1 MAKTIQM
8 RTPQQEKEARLV
20 AGMYDKNRKI
30 QSELYAYCSRYF
42 WANYRGVFF
51 ADEESATEIF
61 QNTFIAMWENIE
73 RRKIYVSD
81 GRVMGKNNEP
91 LSGSILTYFMGIARI
106 KYLEWVREHPAYADP
121 ETEMERKIKEEGFDA
136 QQYTNMLYDSED
148 NKMLDIIA
156 DVISHMSER
165 CSEILSKFYY
175 EEKDLDTILLEIH
188 NRFEERPQN
197 EEAQVHGVIAYFST
211 KHLSQLFELIKRQM
225 DMNNNNFQDRIDEYL
240 LHGDTMSEED
250 KAQFLKEIE
259 EDAEKKEQYEF
270 TKNVKQAMVSRGE
283 KLKAMTE
290 FQKEMKSH
298 HHRKTWLWISSIAA
312 VLVIGFFAI
321 NPLFVENS
329 PTDNVRGDENDVF
342 DMTVQTDSIN
352 NDSISTDTISLH
364 HE

>member
-8 RTPQQEKEARLV
+8 RISQQEKEARFV
-20 AGMYDKNRKI
+20 AGMYDKNKKI

-51 ADEESATEIF
+51 ADQKSAMEIF
-61 QNTFIAMWENIE
+61 QNAFIAMWENIE

-106 KYLEWVREHPAYADP
+106 KYLEWVREHPSYADP
-121 ETEMERKIKEEGFDA
+121 ETEMGRKIKEEGFDA
-136 QQYTNMLYDSED
+136 QQYINMLYDSED

-165 CSEILSKFYY
+165 CCEILSKFYY
-175 EEKDLDTILLEIH
+175 EEKDLDTILFEI
-188 NRFEERPQN
+188 PTIGSKKCAQN
-197 EEAQVHGVIAYFST
+197 QEAQVYGITAQFGK
-211 KHLSQLFELIKRQM
+211 KHLLQLFELIKWK
-225 DMNNNNFQDRIDEYL
+225 MNMNNNFQDRIDEYL
-240 LHGDTMSEED
+240 LHGNKMSEEA

-259 EDAEKKEQYEF
+259 EDTEKKEQYEL
-270 TKNVKQAMVSRGE
+270 TKNVRMAIKSRGE

-290 FQKEMKSH
+290 FQKEMKRSS
-298 HHRKTWLWISSIAA
+298 RKSWLWISSIAA
-312 VLVIGFFAI
+312 VMVGGFFAI

-342 DMTVQTDSIN
+342 EMTAPADSVAT
-352 NDSISTDTISLH
+352 DSISTDTITSLH
-364 HE
+364 K

>member
-1 MAKTIQM
+1 
-8 RTPQQEKEARLV
+8 
-20 AGMYDKNRKI
+20 
-30 QSELYAYCSRYF
+30 
-42 WANYRGVFF
+42 
-51 ADEESATEIF
+51 
-61 QNTFIAMWENIE
+61 
-73 RRKIYVSD
+73 
-81 GRVMGKNNEP
+81 
-91 LSGSILTYFMGIARI
+91 
-106 KYLEWVREHPAYADP
+106 
-121 ETEMERKIKEEGFDA
+121 
-136 QQYTNMLYDSED
+136 
-148 NKMLDIIA
+148 
-156 DVISHMSER
+156 
-165 CSEILSKFYY
+165 
-175 EEKDLDTILLEIH
+175 
-188 NRFEERPQN
+188 
-197 EEAQVHGVIAYFST
+197 
-211 KHLSQLFELIKRQM
+211 
-225 DMNNNNFQDRIDEYL
+225 MNQDFQDRIDRYL

-270 TKNVKQAMVSRGE
+270 TKNVKQAMVSRGK

-342 DMTVQTDSIN
+342 DMTVPTDSIN

>member
-1 MAKTIQM
+1 
-8 RTPQQEKEARLV
+8 
-20 AGMYDKNRKI
+20 
-30 QSELYAYCSRYF
+30 
-42 WANYRGVFF
+42 
-51 ADEESATEIF
+51 
-61 QNTFIAMWENIE
+61 
-73 RRKIYVSD
+73 
-81 GRVMGKNNEP
+81 
-91 LSGSILTYFMGIARI
+91 
-106 KYLEWVREHPAYADP
+106 
-121 ETEMERKIKEEGFDA
+121 
-136 QQYTNMLYDSED
+136 
-148 NKMLDIIA
+148 
-156 DVISHMSER
+156 
-165 CSEILSKFYY
+165 
-175 EEKDLDTILLEIH
+175 
-188 NRFEERPQN
+188 
-197 EEAQVHGVIAYFST
+197 
-211 KHLSQLFELIKRQM
+211 M
-225 DMNNNNFQDRIDEYL
+225 DMNNNNFHDRIDEYL

-342 DMTVQTDSIN
+342 DMTAPTDSIS